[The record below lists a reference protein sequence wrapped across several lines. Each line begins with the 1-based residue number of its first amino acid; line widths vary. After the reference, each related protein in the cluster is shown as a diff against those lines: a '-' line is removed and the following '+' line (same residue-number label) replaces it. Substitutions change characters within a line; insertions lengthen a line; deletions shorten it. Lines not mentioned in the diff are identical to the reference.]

1 MQLKLLLICFFGLAI
16 SACVK
21 NDDYQIPDITAPVP
35 EYTGSIISFAQLK
48 AKTSSSIATY
58 TDDEAVE
65 GYVISSDEGRNI
77 TKKLYLQNAD
87 NTQGI
92 VIALADE
99 GIYTQFPL
107 GSKVRVLLKDLSF
120 QLNNAVITIGYDT
133 YKSKKGYQSVGYM
146 PKAIVEKHLFALG
159 EKKTVAQLT
168 TTLNSL
174 EVSDADVGKLFSI
187 KNVQFEA
194 RAVGKLFYVSNKKSG
209 AGTNYKLIDSNGKSL
224 LLRTSNS
231 ALFKDEKVPAGK
243 VRVTGILSK
252 FGKDYQLMISYY
264 SDLQF

>member
-1 MQLKLLLICFFGLAI
+1 MQLKFLLICFFGLAI

-21 NDDYQIPDITAPVP
+21 NNDYQIPDITAPVP

-58 TDDEAVE
+58 TDD
-65 GYVISSDEGRNI
+65 DRNI

-120 QLNNAVITIGYDT
+120 QLNNAVITIGYET

-146 PKAIVEKHLFALG
+146 PKALVEKHLFALG

-174 EVSDADVGKLFSI
+174 EVSDADVGKLLGI

-194 RAVGKLFYVSNKKSG
+194 RAVGKSFYVSNKKSG

>member
-1 MQLKLLLICFFGLAI
+1 
-16 SACVK
+16 
-21 NDDYQIPDITAPVP
+21 
-35 EYTGSIISFAQLK
+35 
-48 AKTSSSIATY
+48 
-58 TDDEAVE
+58 
-65 GYVISSDEGRNI
+65 
-77 TKKLYLQNAD
+77 
-87 NTQGI
+87 
-92 VIALADE
+92 
-99 GIYTQFPL
+99 
-107 GSKVRVLLKDLSF
+107 
-120 QLNNAVITIGYDT
+120 
-133 YKSKKGYQSVGYM
+133 M
-146 PKAIVEKHLFALG
+146 PKALVEKHLFALG

-174 EVSDADVGKLFSI
+174 EVSDADVGKLLGI

-194 RAVGKLFYVSNKKSG
+194 RAVGKSFYVSNKKSG